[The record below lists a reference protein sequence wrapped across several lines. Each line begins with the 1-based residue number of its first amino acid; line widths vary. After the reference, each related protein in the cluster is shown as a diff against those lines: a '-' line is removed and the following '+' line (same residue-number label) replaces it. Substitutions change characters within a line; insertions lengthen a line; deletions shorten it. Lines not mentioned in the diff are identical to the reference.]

1 MKFPYFKLGVA
12 DSRVERGQ
20 RLARWR
26 QEKSLQTWNCQETG
40 TQDLATKNSGRQCKS
55 RKLLATNEVERRGN
69 SLDFLLKGQEEW

>member
-26 QEKSLQTWNCQETG
+26 QGKSSA
-40 TQDLATKNSGRQCKS
+40 DLELPGDWHSGSGHQGRQCKS
-55 RKLLATNEVERRGN
+55 RKLLATSEVERRGN